1 MLPGVTVDS
10 GCGVL
15 FVKEVKLARLFTLGL
30 HPRHLIW
37 MCTCA
42 CERDAYDCAC
52 HCASTA
58 SLHHRHTQINAH
70 GQECEKMEKREGT
83 GGGFGEVWREG
94 EGGRETE
101 HPRFAAAMYS
111 RKGAL
116 DYFEIILVIVAFMRI
131 GMV

>member
-1 MLPGVTVDS
+1 
-10 GCGVL
+10 
-15 FVKEVKLARLFTLGL
+15 
-30 HPRHLIW
+30 
-37 MCTCA
+37 
-42 CERDAYDCAC
+42 
-52 HCASTA
+52 
-58 SLHHRHTQINAH
+58 
-70 GQECEKMEKREGT
+70 MEKREGT

-94 EGGRETE
+94 EGGREREGGRGSEGEGGREGGREGREGGRERGGRETE